1 MYKEPFLL
9 PTENLTEGLGD
20 TRKLSVSNGLEG
32 TEGQG
37 VTARDRGRW
46 RPREARASPRV
57 PGQAQGLQIHVP
69 NLSRTVPQTTT
80 TLRAL
85 SQAARGRDWPPH
97 T

>member
-32 TEGQG
+32 TEGQR
-37 VTARDRGRW
+37 VTAGDRGRW
-46 RPREARASPRV
+46 RPREARASPRASPRV
-57 PGQAQGLQIHVP
+57 PGQAQGLQIYVP
-69 NLSRTVPQTTT
+69 NLSGTAPQTTT

-85 SQAARGRDWPPH
+85 S
-97 T
+97 